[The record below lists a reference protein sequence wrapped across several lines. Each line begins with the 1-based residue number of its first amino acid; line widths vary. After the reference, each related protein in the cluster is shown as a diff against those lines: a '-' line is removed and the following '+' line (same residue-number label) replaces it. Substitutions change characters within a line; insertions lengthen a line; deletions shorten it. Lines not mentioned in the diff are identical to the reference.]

1 MSICGELGGQP
12 LEAMTLMGLGYRGFS
27 LSSASVG
34 PVKRMIRSVNMN
46 RLDLAVSEALDAPE
60 DDLRQQLM
68 GIADGQG
75 VKL

>member
-1 MSICGELGGQP
+1 
-12 LEAMTLMGLGYRGFS
+12 MGLGYRGVS
-27 LSSASVG
+27 LSAASVG
-34 PVKRMIRSVNMN
+34 SVERWIRSVNMN
-46 RLDLAVSEALDAPE
+46 RLDLAVSGALDAPE